1 MRKHL
6 LTERLLV
13 GNLNLAASRI
23 RLLII
28 FILIFFLFFAARL
41 IQIQAFQA
49 NDYRAK
55 AANEMET
62 TRAIPAAR
70 GEITDINGVA
80 FARSVSA
87 INVVVDQTQ
96 VTNAAATANFA
107 APILGMTVA
116 QVQSA
121 ISGTKRYSM
130 VARNAKPAVWR
141 SLSEAIETHNAA
153 LTKENFDKRILG
165 FFAERNYI
173 REYPSGS
180 LVSSLVG
187 FVRQDGIGATGLE
200 SSMNSLISGT
210 DGRYSYARG
219 LGAEIPGSQ
228 NEIISA
234 KKGTTV
240 RLTIDRDVQW
250 VAANAIQEAV
260 SKARALSGTV
270 IVMDPKTGQIL
281 AHATAPTFDPNN
293 TKSVS
298 PSLMRNPSVQDVY
311 EPGSTGKIMTLAAA
325 LEEKKITPETVL
337 TVPYSIKRG
346 GDTFH
351 DHERHPIQRLT
362 TSGILAVSSNT
373 GTIKIGEMLSN
384 ETLHDYLTKFGIGV
398 STGSGLPGE
407 SKGLFRPV
415 SDWSGTTAPTVA
427 FGQGYSLTAMQATS
441 IFATIANDGVRVS
454 PTVIAGTSDASG
466 KFTAAS
472 SRTTQRVVSAQ
483 TAQQLRIMMESVV
496 SGQGTAPSAAI
507 PGYRVA
513 GKTGTAMRYD
523 SGCGCYSGYTASF
536 IGFAPAD
543 APKYVISVTI
553 QDPKGAHYGGSL
565 GGPVFKKVMTFVLQ
579 SEHVAPTGTK
589 VMPVALTQKEL
600 TQKQQNEAAK
610 TTQASLKSR

>member
-1 MRKHL
+1 
-6 LTERLLV
+6 
-13 GNLNLAASRI
+13 
-23 RLLII
+23 
-28 FILIFFLFFAARL
+28 
-41 IQIQAFQA
+41 
-49 NDYRAK
+49 
-55 AANEMET
+55 MES
-62 TRAIPAAR
+62 TRAIPAPR

-87 INVVVDQTQ
+87 INIVVDQTQ
-96 VTNAAATANFA
+96 IEDSAATANFA

-121 ISGTKRYSM
+121 ISGEKKYSM
-130 VARNAKPAVWR
+130 VARNAKPAIWR
-141 SLSEAIETHNAA
+141 NLSQAIDSYNASLS
-153 LTKENFDKRILG
+153 KENFGKRILG
-165 FFAERNYI
+165 FFAERIFI

-187 FVRQDGIGATGLE
+187 FVRQNGIGATGLE
-200 SSMNSLISGT
+200 SSMNSIISGT
-210 DGRYSYARG
+210 DGRYSFARG

-228 NEIISA
+228 SELIGA

-250 VAANAIQEAV
+250 VAAKEIQEAV
-260 SKARALSGTV
+260 SKARAASGTV
-270 IVMDPKTGQIL
+270 IVMDPKTGHIL

-298 PSLMRNPSVQDVY
+298 QALMRNPSVQDVY
-311 EPGSTGKIMTLAAA
+311 EPGSTGKVMTLAAA

-337 TVPYSIKRG
+337 SVPYSLKRG
-346 GDTFH
+346 GEVFH
-351 DHERHPIQRLT
+351 DHERHPVQYLT

-373 GTIKIGEMLSN
+373 GSIKIGEMLSN
-384 ETLHDYLTKFGIGV
+384 KTLHDYLTKFGIGV

-407 SKGLFRPV
+407 SRGILRPV
-415 SDWSGTTAPTVA
+415 DKWSATTAPTVA
-427 FGQGYSLTAMQATS
+427 FGQGYSVTAMQATS

-466 KFTAAS
+466 KFTAAAD
-472 SRTTQRVVSAQ
+472 RTSERVVSAE
-483 TAQQLRIMMESVV
+483 TARAVRIMMESVV

-513 GKTGTAMRYD
+513 GKTGTAERYD
-523 SGCGCYSGYTASF
+523 TECGCYSGYTASF

-543 APKYVISVTI
+543 APRYVISVTI
-553 QDPKGAHYGGSL
+553 QDPKGIYYGGSL
-565 GGPVFKKVMTFVLQ
+565 GGPVFKQVMTFVLQ

-589 VMPVALTQKEL
+589 VLPVALTQREL
-600 TQKQQNEAAK
+600 QKKQSAIAVN
-610 TTQASLKSR
+610 QASAKSR

>member
-1 MRKHL
+1 MEKSN
-6 LTERLLV
+6 V
-13 GNLNLAASRI
+13 GNLNLSASRI
-23 RLLII
+23 RILLI
-28 FILIFFLFFAARL
+28 FILTFFLLFTFRL
-41 IQIQAFQA
+41 IQIQGIQA
-49 NDYRAK
+49 SEYRNK
-55 AANEMET
+55 AANEMES

-70 GEITDINGVA
+70 GEITDINGID

-87 INVVVDQTQ
+87 INIVVDQTL
-96 VTNAAATANFA
+96 VTDAAQTANFA
-107 APILGMTVA
+107 APYLGMTVA

-130 VARNAKPAVWR
+130 VAKSAKPAIWR
-141 SLSEAIETHNAA
+141 NLSDAVDSYNAA
-153 LTKENFDKRILG
+153 LTKENFDKRIVG

-180 LVSSLVG
+180 LISSLIG
-187 FVRQDGIGATGLE
+187 FVRQDGIGATGIE
-200 SSMNSLISGT
+200 SSLNSTISGT

-228 NEIISA
+228 NEIVAA
-234 KKGTTV
+234 KKGTTI

-250 VAANAIQEAV
+250 VASKAIQEAV
-260 SKARALSGTV
+260 SKARAVSGTV
-270 IVMDPKTGQIL
+270 IVMDPKTGHIL

-298 PSLMRNPSVQDVY
+298 PALMRNPSVQDVY
-311 EPGSTGKIMTLAAA
+311 EPGSTGKVMTLAAA

-351 DHERHPIQRLT
+351 DHEHHAVQHLT

-373 GTIKIGEMLSN
+373 GTIQIGEMLSN
-384 ETLHDYLTKFGIGV
+384 NTLHDYLTKFGIGI

-407 SKGLFRPV
+407 SAGLFRPV

-454 PTVIAGTSDASG
+454 PTVIAGTTDASG
-466 KFTAAS
+466 KYTAAAG
-472 SRTTQRVVSAQ
+472 RTSERVVSAQ

-513 GKTGTAMRYD
+513 GKTGTAMRYN
-523 SGCGCYSGYTASF
+523 SACSCYSGYTASF

-565 GGPVFKKVMTFVLQ
+565 AGPVFKKVMTFVLQ
-579 SEHVAPTGTK
+579 SEHVAPTGTQ
-589 VMPVALTQKEL
+589 VMPVALTQSEL
-600 TQKQQNEAAK
+600 LKKQRQSTVIQAK
-610 TTQASLKSR
+610 QASAKKP